1 MENRNKKSN
10 IYIHNSTPKSS
21 VTEKIDTI
29 KNCRE

>member
-10 IYIHNSTPKSS
+10 NSTPKSS
-21 VTEKIDTI
+21 LTEKIDTI